1 MAKHRINRINEEM
14 KKELANIIKNEIKDP
29 RMKAMVSVTGV
40 DVTQDLKYAKVYLSI
55 FSQDKAEEKETL
67 QALNTAKGFIRKR
80 LSATV
85 NLRNT
90 PELTF
95 IEDTSI
101 DYGMHIDSLL
111 ADIAGKGVTP
121 DPEVDIEEEE
131 EDDRPEE
138 TNDFAEV
145 DGLGEASEDDH
156 VDFELKEDEDN
167 TL

>member
-14 KKELANIIKNEIKDP
+14 KKELANIILNEIRDP

-40 DVTQDLKYAKVYLSI
+40 NVTTDLKYAKVYLSI
-55 FSQDKAEEKETL
+55 FSPDKEEEKETL
-67 QALNTAKGFIRKR
+67 KALNKAKGFIRKR

-111 ADIAGKGVTP
+111 ADIAAKDEGP
-121 DPEVDIEEEE
+121 EEEAE
-131 EDDRPEE
+131 EVGLAEAADFNEADADDLADLEPEDD
-138 TNDFAEV
+138 
-145 DGLGEASEDDH
+145 EDTD
-156 VDFELKEDEDN
+156 L
-167 TL
+167 